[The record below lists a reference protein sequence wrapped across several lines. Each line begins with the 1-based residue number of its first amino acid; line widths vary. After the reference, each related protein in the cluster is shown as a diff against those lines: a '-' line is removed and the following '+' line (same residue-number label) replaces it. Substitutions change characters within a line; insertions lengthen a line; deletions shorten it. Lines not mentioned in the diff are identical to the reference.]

1 MKLIK
6 KSAKENLLRALSE
19 VSGYSIG
26 ELMKKK
32 SRTMAPWKKVGIY
45 VARQE
50 GYTFEDAAGI
60 FDQHITT
67 SWVAMKHVEEHFDDL
82 QPTIKDIQDL
92 KRQYDII
99 GDDHQ

>member
-1 MKLIK
+1 M
-6 KSAKENLLRALSE
+6 RALSE

-32 SRTMAPWKKVGIY
+32 SRIMAPWKRVGIY

-50 GYTFEDAAGI
+50 GYTFEEAAGI

-67 SWVAMKHVEEHFDDL
+67 SWIAMKHVDEHFEKL
-82 QPTIKDIQDL
+82 QPTIKEIQEL
-92 KRQYDII
+92 KKQYDAT
-99 GDDHQ
+99 GEDY

>member
-19 VSGYSIG
+19 VSGYDID

-50 GYTFEDAAGI
+50 GYTFEEAAGI

-67 SWVAMKHVEEHFDDL
+67 SWIAMKHVEEHFEKL
-82 QPTIKDIQDL
+82 QPTIKEIQEL
-92 KRQYDII
+92 KKQYDAT
-99 GDDHQ
+99 GEDY